1 MNTQP
6 TEPLDPMDSESVDL
20 APPVPPAPPAPLAA
34 PAAPAAQ
41 AAPASSAAGTV
52 PAETAPAGTASAGT
66 ASAGTADV
74 VSPARSLPKPGP
86 RTGPIVWGAL
96 ILVFCGYIA
105 QQAFGGNGLDT
116 AGWIAATVIGLG
128 VLLLGVGIAV
138 LIRNARR
145 PS

>member
-20 APPVPPAPPAPLAA
+20 APPVPPAPPAPLAV

-52 PAETAPAGTASAGT
+52 PAETAPAGT

>member
-6 TEPLDPMDSESVDL
+6 TEPMDPMDSDSDSVDL
-20 APPVPPAPPAPLAA
+20 TPPAPPAPLAA

-66 ASAGTADV
+66 ADV

-96 ILVFCGYIA
+96 ILIFCGYIA